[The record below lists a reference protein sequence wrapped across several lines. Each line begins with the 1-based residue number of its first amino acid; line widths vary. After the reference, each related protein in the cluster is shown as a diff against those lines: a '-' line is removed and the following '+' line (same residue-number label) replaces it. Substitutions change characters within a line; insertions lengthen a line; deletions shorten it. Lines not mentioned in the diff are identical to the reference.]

1 MEPTILLV
9 DDVRLFL
16 EMQKEFLESAAV
28 RVVTARNGR
37 EALECIGKRR
47 PDLVFMDIEMP
58 EMDGIECC
66 RTIKATPQLADLP
79 VVMITA
85 KGDEVSQRRCHD
97 AGCDDF
103 LTKPLNRTRFLEAAG
118 RFLRGLDRRAR
129 RSAVSLPV
137 TVRCR
142 GSEVAGRVLNLSAGG
157 AFVAAP
163 CLAEVGR
170 SVELAFQLPG
180 GMLQEFRA
188 KVVWTEA
195 AEGSK
200 AGFGVS
206 FVLLSDQIRRV
217 LEGYLKTGAPPA

>member
-16 EMQKEFLESAAV
+16 EMQKEFLASAAV
-28 RVVTARNGR
+28 RVETARNGR
-37 EALECIGKRR
+37 EALECIGKKR

-66 RTIKATPQLADLP
+66 RTIKNDPGLANLP

-85 KGDEVSQRRCHD
+85 KGDAASQQRCRD
-97 AGCDDF
+97 VGCDDF
-103 LTKPLNRTRFLEAAG
+103 LTKPLSRAMFLETAG
-118 RFLRGLDRRAR
+118 RFLSGLERRTK
-129 RSAVSLPV
+129 RSTVSLPV
-137 TVRCR
+137 TVRAG
-142 GSEVAGRVLNLSAGG
+142 GSEIAGWVLNLSAGG

-170 SVELAFQLPG
+170 SVQLCFQLPG
-180 GMLQEFRA
+180 GTLQECRA
-188 KVVWTEA
+188 KVVWTQPA
-195 AEGSK
+195 QGAS

-206 FVLLSDQIRRV
+206 FLLLSDQTRSA
-217 LEGYLKTGAPPA
+217 LEQYLKSGIYEA

>member
-1 MEPTILLV
+1 LEPTILIV

-37 EALECIGKRR
+37 EALECIGRQR
-47 PDLVFMDIEMP
+47 PNLVFMDIEMP

-66 RTIKATPQLADLP
+66 RTIKANPGLKNLP

-85 KGDEVSQRRCHD
+85 KGDADSQQRCRE

-103 LTKPLNRTRFLEAAG
+103 LTKPLSRARFLEAAG
-118 RFLRGLDRRAR
+118 RYLSGLERRAR
-129 RSAVSLPV
+129 RSTVSLPV
-137 TVRCR
+137 TVRSR
-142 GSEVAGRVLNLSAGG
+142 GSAVSGWVLNLSSGG
-157 AFVAAP
+157 AFVAAN

-170 SVELAFQLPG
+170 SVELSFQLPG
-180 GMLQEFRA
+180 GTLQECRA
-188 KVVWTEA
+188 KVIWTQPA
-195 AEGSK
+195 PGTP

-206 FVLLSDQIRRV
+206 FLLLSDATRAA
-217 LEGYLKTGAPPA
+217 LEQYLKSGVYEA